1 MQLTLD
7 EIKDMSAALRETI
20 DEENFKEAL
29 GKSTNH
35 SYKQIVSQGRRP
47 AIAARMI
54 SRPRE
59 FSVFSIDKSGNIV
72 LNGRATYDANRIAQI
87 FIKSVAKNG
96 HAPYPLTGDW
106 SKIQGKVKQLYIFI
120 SGKAVARFAIKS
132 IQKSTQIPVHEL
144 QKLTDP
150 TPVLNSTFKS
160 YAIITD
166 VETVNLPQDFI
177 GNYSG
182 KSVHSTAFKGSS
194 PLVYIL

>member
-1 MQLTLD
+1 MPLTLD
-7 EIKDMSAALRETI
+7 DIKGMSAALRETI
-20 DEENFKEAL
+20 NEENFKEAF
-29 GKSTNH
+29 GQPTNH
-35 SYKQIVSQGRRP
+35 SYKQIVSQGRLP

-59 FSVFSIDKSGNIV
+59 FSVFSISNSGNIIF
-72 LNGRATYDANRIAQI
+72 NGKRTYDANGIAQI
-87 FIKSVAKNG
+87 FIDSVRQNG
-96 HAPYPLTGDW
+96 QAPYPLSGNW
-106 SKIQGKVKQLYIFI
+106 SNISVKQLYIFI

-182 KSVHSTAFKGSS
+182 KSVHDTAFKGSS
-194 PLVYIL
+194 PLVHIL